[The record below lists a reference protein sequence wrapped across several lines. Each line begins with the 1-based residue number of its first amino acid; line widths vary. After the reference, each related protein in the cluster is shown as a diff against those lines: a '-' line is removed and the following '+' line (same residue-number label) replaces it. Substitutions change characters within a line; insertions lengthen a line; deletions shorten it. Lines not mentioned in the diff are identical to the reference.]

1 MSSGD
6 SKNDDRHQSL
16 YLTTEQ
22 YMYRRLADMCLQ
34 YMNTD
39 RRLGKTRDR
48 AWNLVVSRELA
59 NIFESIRSFVQDE
72 KAFPENL
79 RNPPLE
85 QWTIR
90 DSKDPTLYILHPRA
104 AKDYIMAIYR
114 EIRRQ
119 QSRQKRDVFAVA
131 EKFGLQ

>member
-6 SKNDDRHQSL
+6 SRNDKHESL

-34 YMNTD
+34 YMTID

-59 NIFESIRSFVQDE
+59 NIFESIRSFVAEEQ
-72 KAFPENL
+72 AFPDIL
-79 RNPPLE
+79 RYPPLDE
-85 QWTIR
+85 WTIR
-90 DSKDPTLYILHPRA
+90 DSKDPTLYVLHPRA
-104 AKDYIMAIYR
+104 AKDYIMAVYR

-119 QSRQKRDVFAVA
+119 QSKQDRDVFAIA
-131 EKFGLQ
+131 EKFRLV